1 MNVIFI
7 LLNFLMLLSSYVTAH
22 RFSGK
27 SPFSEKL
34 VATFLIYTSQ
44 ITFTILFL
52 GVVLRNLGFPGII
65 ILNSVISFLILA
77 VLKKQTKE
85 AFPDFYQQCR
95 GTFSYLIQSRDY
107 FLYILILLF
116 SFQGI
121 LLLIKIYFLPPHVW
135 DVFAYHLHPV
145 VEWFQQ
151 NMIPASIDTPVVR
164 LNRNPMGSKLLH
176 FWIVKFS
183 QDLTWVELPQF
194 VSGIMVTLTSY
205 ALMLKMEIKKNI
217 ALRYAILIYFIPLIL
232 IESRTCQD
240 HLVLTAA
247 SIISAL
253 YFVNIFF
260 EKKFSQVLFLGLSF
274 GLVLGLKISG
284 VHIILIFF
292 LTLFLTKG
300 FELSPILDFIKKNI
314 LQVLLGA
321 IAAFILGGYW
331 YFKDLSIFISYLRTS
346 ERISAVK
353 LAVMIVL
360 LCTTIILLWLAF
372 KKLRHINFFKNKR
385 VIIGAV
391 VLISIIA
398 LVGVVKN
405 AGLIKTFVFRN
416 DSPSAL
422 FSDKIFYAQ
431 HPILKA
437 VKSDFSRNVL
447 LFPFRIKD
455 IGRNN
460 AYSADSME
468 QSGFGVQF
476 FGFGLIAYAVMLILI
491 FRKKY
496 RDSIMGFVFLY
507 SVALLLTYFF
517 YYFSKVNYR
526 LFMFFPVFGIMLWA
540 FLITKWD
547 MPKIYLK
554 FIDGLIL
561 VMILFNMTAV
571 LFEGNSET
579 KRWQDILTMDNPVER
594 TAIKYSPFFNR
605 GEDWLFIDKY
615 IQPGEPIGYMAHTDS
630 WIFPYFD
637 NRMERRIYHLRSL
650 KGFRLIVIDKKNDRL
665 EFNPDFKESLK
676 ERKIHYIHLNAQGV
690 RNRREY
696 SKHIVIDDKEV
707 YPVRDNLY
715 YFKW

>member
-1 MNVIFI
+1 
-7 LLNFLMLLSSYVTAH
+7 
-22 RFSGK
+22 
-27 SPFSEKL
+27 
-34 VATFLIYTSQ
+34 
-44 ITFTILFL
+44 
-52 GVVLRNLGFPGII
+52 
-65 ILNSVISFLILA
+65 
-77 VLKKQTKE
+77 
-85 AFPDFYQQCR
+85 
-95 GTFSYLIQSRDY
+95 
-107 FLYILILLF
+107 
-116 SFQGI
+116 
-121 LLLIKIYFLPPHVW
+121 LLIKIYFLPPHVW
-135 DVFAYHLHPV
+135 DVYAYHLHPV

-151 NMIPASIDTPVVR
+151 NLIPTSIDTPVIR
-164 LNRNPMGSKLLH
+164 LNRNPMGSKFFH
-176 FWIVKFS
+176 FWIVKFA
-183 QDLTWVELPQF
+183 QDMTWVELPQF
-194 VSGIMVTLTSY
+194 ISGILLALTSY
-205 ALMLKMEIKKNI
+205 AMMLKMEIKKNM

-247 SIISAL
+247 SIIAAL
-253 YFVNIFF
+253 YLINVFF
-260 EKKFSQVLFLGLSF
+260 EKSYSQVFFLGLSF

-284 VHIILIFF
+284 AHIIIIFF
-292 LTLFLTKG
+292 LALLLTKG
-300 FELSPILDFIKKNI
+300 FKLSEILDFIKKNW

-321 IAAFILGGYW
+321 LAAFILGGYW
-331 YFKDLSIFISYLRTS
+331 YIKDLSIFISYLKTS
-346 ERISAVK
+346 QRISAVK
-353 LAVMIVL
+353 LAVMAVL
-360 LCTTIILLWLAF
+360 LCLLVLLIWLAF
-372 KKLRHINFFKNKR
+372 KKLRHIHFFKNKKFITGV
-385 VIIGAV
+385 VI
-391 VLISIIA
+391 LISIIA
-398 LVGVVKN
+398 LVAMVKN
-405 AGLIKTFVFRN
+405 AGLIKTFVFRT

-422 FSDKIFYAQ
+422 LSDKTFYAQ
-431 HPILKA
+431 HPVLRA

-476 FGFGLIAYAVMLILI
+476 FGFGLIAYAVMLIL
-491 FRKKY
+491 FFKKKY
-496 RDSIMGFVFLY
+496 RDSIMGFVFVY
-507 SVALLLTYFF
+507 SATLLLTYFL

-554 FIDGLIL
+554 CIDGLIL
-561 VMILFNMTAV
+561 VMILFNMAAV

-579 KRWQDILTMDNPVER
+579 KRWQNILTMDNPVER
-594 TAIKYSPFFNR
+594 TAIKYSPFFIR
-605 GEDWLFIDKY
+605 GDDWLFIDKY
-615 IQPGEPIGYMAHTDS
+615 IQPDEPIGYMAHTDS

-707 YPVRDNLY
+707 YQVRDNLY